1 MPLHVEILY
10 NEYNFV
16 AAFSV
21 ASLLALIA
29 VLTLLVKKSAEWAVH
44 VRSTKSSPSAA
55 APPTKAGAIAL

>member
-21 ASLLALIA
+21 ASLLALLA
-29 VLTLLVKKSAEWAVH
+29 LVTLAAKSVVEWKT
-44 VRSTKSSPSAA
+44 R
-55 APPTKAGAIAL
+55 

>member
-21 ASLLALIA
+21 ASLLALLA
-29 VLTLLVKKSAEWAVH
+29 LATLAAKTVLERRV
-44 VRSTKSSPSAA
+44 
-55 APPTKAGAIAL
+55 KAGSPGGPVVEDQLA